1 MTKVA
6 KRFDIGLFFR
16 ALGGTIASGTN
27 DMLAAAGKGVA
38 RLWRFVEAWLLDS
51 KKSRY
56 GLAITRILFGVMAI
70 GLLASN
76 FGTRLY
82 AFGSGSL
89 WNSEGIEAKSDFPKM
104 WLFAWFHNVMANDA
118 AYTALYILLF
128 ALAVAFTLG
137 WHTRIVHP
145 LFLILWV
152 SFIEANDMLGDQGD
166 NMFRIALFFML
177 FAQPAGRLS
186 LDSRRKRI
194 QGQREDP
201 TNAWTQAGTL
211 MHNLVLV
218 ILTAQVTF
226 VYVSGALYKAGG
238 SPWSGGYAVYN
249 PLMTDR
255 FGTWPALSELV
266 TTWGPMVAMASWGS
280 IIVQL
285 AFPFLL
291 LTRPTRI
298 FGLVAILGFHIAIAV
313 LMGLPWFS
321 LAMIAIDSIFIRDR
335 TWKAMT
341 VGFLERFRAQK
352 HELESESL
360 VEIPPTATARPHS
373 EGIQVIETPRADD
386 DLVGKAN
393 GAAMKKNKSLRK

>member
-1 MTKVA
+1 MTKA
-6 KRFDIGLFFR
+6 KKRIDISLFVR

-27 DMLAAAGKGVA
+27 DFLAAAGRGIASVA
-38 RLWRFVEAWLLDS
+38 RFVESWLLDS

-56 GLAITRILFGVMAI
+56 GLAITRILFGVMAM
-70 GLLASN
+70 GMLASN
-76 FGTRLY
+76 FSTRLY
-82 AFGSGSL
+82 SFGSGSL
-89 WNSEGIEAKSDFPKM
+89 WNGEGIEAKSDFPKI
-104 WLFAWFHNVMANDA
+104 WIFSWFHNVMGNDA
-118 AYTALYILLF
+118 AYTALYVLLF

-137 WHTRIVHP
+137 WRTRIVHP
-145 LFLILWV
+145 IFLILWV

-186 LDSRRKRI
+186 LDSRRKRL
-194 QGQREDP
+194 QGHQEDAANP
-201 TNAWTQAGTL
+201 WTQAATL

-238 SPWSGGYAVYN
+238 SPWANGYAVYN

-255 FGTWPALSELV
+255 FGTWPVLSELV
-266 TTWGPMVAMASWGS
+266 TTWGPMVTMASWGS

-341 VGFLERFRAQK
+341 VGFLDRFRAQK
-352 HELESESL
+352 QALESGAPPSQGINTTLDHADESPAI
-360 VEIPPTATARPHS
+360 VDS
-373 EGIQVIETPRADD
+373 D
-386 DLVGKAN
+386 DLEATGGHSKDRAPVKT
-393 GAAMKKNKSLRK
+393 SQRR